1 MDDAWQ
7 AELDDMEKNLKQSL
21 ISKAKPCIGACHPM
35 GSCLSGSSID
45 VLQPNSFLL

>member
-1 MDDAWQ
+1 MEEYTMGDAWQ

-35 GSCLSGSSID
+35 VAIAK
-45 VLQPNSFLL
+45 